1 MSVPTDDAPPSLR
14 KPSQAYVDSYIAR
27 RGEAAAARTPGPVT
41 PSGTTE
47 MSTQPP
53 KGRHAPRI
61 FYKLERHCPEHYYP
75 KLHTST
81 FSIQMMR
88 AVLLVL
94 CVVQLAVAFAILYYT
109 AVAHYLHDP
118 FHELF
123 TEAVAALCAFAACAG
138 FVGVCASSR
147 PMLLFL
153 YINQLWSL
161 SNVSTFAVVYLTSNT
176 QSTAACGLYAKGELT
191 SKQVDDMELD
201 CEQVCVN
208 TNKMKRGAVYT
219 VHLLSPTLPLSFAHT
234 HTHTGRGDGP
244 PDDDGPLLH
253 DRRVMVGLL
262 PLQDVRRDVTGPRE

>member
-1 MSVPTDDAPPSLR
+1 MSEPTDDAPPSLR

-94 CVVQLAVAFAILYYT
+94 CVVQLAVAFAIHCL
-109 AVAHYLHDP
+109 
-118 FHELF
+118 
-123 TEAVAALCAFAACAG
+123 
-138 FVGVCASSR
+138 
-147 PMLLFL
+147 
-153 YINQLWSL
+153 
-161 SNVSTFAVVYLTSNT
+161 
-176 QSTAACGLYAKGELT
+176 
-191 SKQVDDMELD
+191 
-201 CEQVCVN
+201 
-208 TNKMKRGAVYT
+208 
-219 VHLLSPTLPLSFAHT
+219 
-234 HTHTGRGDGP
+234 
-244 PDDDGPLLH
+244 
-253 DRRVMVGLL
+253 VGLENVVVDHAFPCSIPRKCRL
-262 PLQDVRRDVTGPRE
+262 RDA